1 MRKKIISIL
10 IVVAAVLQIGCS
22 NYDNVKMYEDT
33 AIVKETCTKRVKVGT
48 TYRRRYY
55 TMLMYKGDTYKISG
69 KKYNEWAEN
78 RIEQR
83 VNINVEDYIKDGKIV
98 KRGVSIDEYRMID

>member
-1 MRKKIISIL
+1 MGMFL
-10 IVVAAVLQIGCS
+10 VGCS

-33 AIVKETCTKRVKVGT
+33 AIIKKTYTKKIRTNGIYKK
-48 TYRRRYY
+48 RYY

-69 KKYNEWAEN
+69 KKYNEWAKN

-83 VNINVEDYIKDGKIV
+83 VNINVDDYIKDGEIV

>member
-1 MRKKIISIL
+1 MKKLIIIGIICMGMFL
-10 IVVAAVLQIGCS
+10 AGCS

-33 AIVKETCTKRVKVGT
+33 AIVKETYTKRVRVGT

-83 VNINVEDYIKDGKIV
+83 VNINVEDYIKDGEIV